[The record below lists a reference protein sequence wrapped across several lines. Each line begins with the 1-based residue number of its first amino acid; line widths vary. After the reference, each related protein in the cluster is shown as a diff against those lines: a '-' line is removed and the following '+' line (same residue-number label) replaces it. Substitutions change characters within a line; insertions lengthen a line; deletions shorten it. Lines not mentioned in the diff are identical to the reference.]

1 MKTKLFIIICV
12 LAVLAVG
19 GFFIYQ
25 YHPAFN
31 GPNNFLGGDKDE
43 HGCIGSAGY
52 SWCEIKQKCLR
63 IWEERCETAPGEFKP
78 SADLP
83 QPPSGTVSVYK
94 GFWMPSGFYF
104 DRKSQSMSDPQ
115 DLEDAGANIA
125 SIAPNVKI
133 NSRGE
138 VKFDAPFNYVE
149 ESMDHWARTYYE
161 NNIRISL
168 TIEVFYQDEFVE
180 GQSGEPKPIPR
191 AIASQPGFLD
201 EYNKIVVDVAKLAE
215 KYQVEMFSPMN
226 EPDLKLGE
234 ATASAWGQ
242 KILPEIKKY
251 YKGKILWKAAGSGA
265 AQSVIDFSG
274 YDIIGFDPTPGG
286 GDPAVSLASYHTQ
299 LQEMITLAK
308 ARAVKYNVPE
318 VMITEFGV
326 WGGALAFSEE
336 NKMLAH
342 RIVFEEGQGKVS
354 GFIALDPPSDLDRGL
369 KGTLSLEEIK
379 KWFGKL

>member
-1 MKTKLFIIICV
+1 
-12 LAVLAVG
+12 
-19 GFFIYQ
+19 
-25 YHPAFN
+25 
-31 GPNNFLGGDKDE
+31 
-43 HGCIGSAGY
+43 
-52 SWCEIKQKCLR
+52 
-63 IWEERCETAPGEFKP
+63 
-78 SADLP
+78 
-83 QPPSGTVSVYK
+83 
-94 GFWMPSGFYF
+94 
-104 DRKSQSMSDPQ
+104 SMSDPE
-115 DLEDAGANIA
+115 DLKDAGANIA

-138 VKFDAPFNYVE
+138 VKFDAPFSYVE
-149 ESMDHWARTYYE
+149 QSMDYWARTYYE
-161 NNIRISL
+161 NDIRISL
-168 TIEVFYQDEFVE
+168 VIELFYQDEFID

-191 AIASQPGFLD
+191 DIASKPGFLD

-234 ATASAWGQ
+234 ATASVWGQ
-242 KILPEIKKY
+242 NILPEVKKY
-251 YKGKILWKAAGSGA
+251 YNGKILWKAAGSDA
-265 AQSVIDFSG
+265 KTAVVDFSG

-286 GDPAVSLASYHTQ
+286 GDPAASLASYHIQ
-299 LQEMITLAK
+299 LQEMIALAK
-308 ARAVKYNVPE
+308 ARAVKYDVPE

-336 NKMLAH
+336 DKMLAH

-354 GFIALDPPSDLDRGL
+354 GFIALDPPPDLDRGL